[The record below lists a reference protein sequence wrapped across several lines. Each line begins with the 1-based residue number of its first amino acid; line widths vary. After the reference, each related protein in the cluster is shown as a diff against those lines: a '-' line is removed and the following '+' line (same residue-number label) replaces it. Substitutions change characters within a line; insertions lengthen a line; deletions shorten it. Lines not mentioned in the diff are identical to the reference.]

1 MTRSTS
7 VVTLL
12 RLVTG
17 TLVLVLLA
25 VFAMSAMD
33 AYKRESNAFRI
44 HASARISRDIVVA
57 REAMRL
63 EMGVADTMLY
73 HREPAT
79 SADLSELA
87 RLHARSIKAL
97 AGVEAEIRHTANI
110 DVPPSLGRHL
120 ADAIANFDGRFYPE
134 ERRSLRLPLALR
146 PAHLVDHRK
155 AATRAILDLIDAQA
169 AVLSRDIASFGP
181 YLAEMMRISDVAW
194 HVRVD
199 AGDQRG
205 DIATFISE
213 RHVHPAEREM
223 MVKLDGKV
231 EAPWQSIEI
240 SARDTP
246 LPPAVTGAVAE
257 TNRLYFGGFRALR
270 ARVLAQLEGKAPLTI
285 TREAWMDA
293 TNPPLASLMGVS
305 KAALEEAGARADRN
319 LAAARHD
326 LALALGLMA
335 FSIGLAGLAVVIVL
349 TRVIRPLRAI
359 TSAIRGQHDMTAV
372 MKLAERD
379 DEIGQFAQALNVFR
393 QGAGDRERLQREVL
407 RSQVE
412 KEAAQTASRIKS
424 EFLANMSHELRTPLN
439 AVIGFSDLMM
449 SKAFGEMGPRYE
461 EYARLIHEAGNHLL
475 SLVSD
480 ILDLAKIEAGRF
492 SCDFRVFDLK
502 ECAES
507 CLPLIARRAAE
518 HGVTVESRM
527 PDGMVDV
534 EADVRA
540 CKQILI
546 NLLSNAVKFSRAG
559 GTVALTLRETGGEAE
574 ISVRDQGIGIPGD
587 LLARI
592 GEPFEQGSNDPML
605 AREGTG
611 LGLALVKALVS
622 RHGGRLAVESQENV
636 GTTITVY
643 LPRRQQQAARAA

>member
-1 MTRSTS
+1 M
-7 VVTLL
+7 
-12 RLVTG
+12 
-17 TLVLVLLA
+17 
-25 VFAMSAMD
+25 
-33 AYKRESNAFRI
+33 
-44 HASARISRDIVVA
+44 
-57 REAMRL
+57 
-63 EMGVADTMLY
+63 
-73 HREPAT
+73 
-79 SADLSELA
+79 
-87 RLHARSIKAL
+87 
-97 AGVEAEIRHTANI
+97 
-110 DVPPSLGRHL
+110 PPSLGRHL

-134 ERRSLRLPLALR
+134 ERRSLRLPLDLR
-146 PAHLVDHRK
+146 PTHLVDHRK

-205 DIATFISE
+205 VIATFISE
-213 RHVHPAEREM
+213 RHVGPADREL
-223 MVKLDGKV
+223 MVKLDGEV

-240 SARDTP
+240 SARDLA
-246 LPPAVTGAVAE
+246 LPPAVTGAIAE

-270 ARVLAQLEGKAPLTI
+270 ARVLDQLDGKAPLTI
-285 TREAWMDA
+285 TREAWMACHQSA
-293 TNPPLASLMGVS
+293 TGQPDGCLQGGAGRGRRPGRPQPGRGAPRPGHGAGVDGFFHRPGRS
-305 KAALEEAGARADRN
+305 G
-319 LAAARHD
+319 
-326 LALALGLMA
+326 G
-335 FSIGLAGLAVVIVL
+335 VIVL

-359 TSAIRGQHDMTAV
+359 TSAIRDQHDMTAV

-379 DEIGQFAQALNVFR
+379 DEIGQFAQALNVFH

-449 SKAFGEMGPRYE
+449 SKAFGDMGPRYE

-559 GTVALTLRETGGEAE
+559 GTVTLTLRETGGEAE
-574 ISVRDQGIGIPGD
+574 ISVRDQGIGIPASFWRA
-587 LLARI
+587 LASHSSRA
-592 GEPFEQGSNDPML
+592 PMIPCWR
-605 AREGTG
+605 A
-611 LGLALVKALVS
+611 KAPVWAWRWSRRLVS